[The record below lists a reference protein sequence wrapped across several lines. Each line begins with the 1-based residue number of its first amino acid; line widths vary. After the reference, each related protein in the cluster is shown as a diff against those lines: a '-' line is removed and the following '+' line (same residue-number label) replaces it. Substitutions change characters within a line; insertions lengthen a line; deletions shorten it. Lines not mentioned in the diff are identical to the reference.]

1 LKKSVMDRLTP
12 IFIAAS
18 LFAAAGLAYA
28 QGQIGATSTDDEAK
42 GHALHGSANPGIPVE
57 ME

>member
-1 LKKSVMDRLTP
+1 LTKGAMDKLPP

-18 LFAAAGLAYA
+18 LVAAAGLAYA
-28 QGQIGATSTDDEAK
+28 QSQIGEPMGPDAAP
-42 GHALHGSANPGIPVE
+42 GHAVHGSAQPGAPVG